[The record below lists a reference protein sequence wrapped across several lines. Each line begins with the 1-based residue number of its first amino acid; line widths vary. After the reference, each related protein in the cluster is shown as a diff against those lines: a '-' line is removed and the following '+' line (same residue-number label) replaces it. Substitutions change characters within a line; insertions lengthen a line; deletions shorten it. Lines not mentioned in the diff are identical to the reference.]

1 MKTTK
6 KPATKSKRND
16 ELALNYELDYT
27 KVKPNRFARARKD
40 QMIVLLD
47 KEFTRV
53 FRSPEEVT
61 NALRSLIHAFPK
73 TNRRGQKAV

>member
-6 KPATKSKRND
+6 KSVSKTKKSD
-16 ELALNYELDYT
+16 ELASNYEFDYA
-27 KVKPNRFARARKD
+27 KAKPNRFARARKD
-40 QMIVLLD
+40 QMVVLLD

-73 TNRRGQKAV
+73 TSRRRQKAL